1 MNFRVNS
8 INVRFLMVAAVM
20 GALSVIAGAMLAHQL
35 KHRMTEEAVAIYET
49 AVRYQFYH
57 VFALLITGVLGEK
70 FPGRFINQAG
80 NCFIAG
86 IILFSGSLYCISALI
101 TMGKEVPFALGIL
114 TPAGG
119 FLFILGWI
127 FLGMAVWIRRST

>member
-1 MNFRVNS
+1 MN
-8 INVRFLMVAAVM
+8 IIKVRFLMIAAVM

-35 KHRMTEEAVAIYET
+35 KNRMSEEALEIYDT

-57 VFALLITGVLGEK
+57 VFALLITGILSEK
-70 FPGRFINQAG
+70 FPGSFINRAG

-86 IILFSGSLYCISALI
+86 IILFSGSLYCISALK
-101 TMGKEVPFALGIL
+101 TMGKEIPFSLGIL

-127 FLGMAVWIRRST
+127 FLGMAVWIRRPT

>member
-1 MNFRVNS
+1 M
-8 INVRFLMVAAVM
+8 LAAIFGVL
-20 GALSVIAGAMLAHQL
+20 AVIAGAMLAHQL
-35 KHRMTEEAVAIYET
+35 KQQMHEEALEIYET

-57 VFALLITGVLGEK
+57 VFALLATGVLSER
-70 FPGRFINQAG
+70 FPGSYISRAG

-86 IILFSGSLYCISALI
+86 IILFSGSLYCISVLKTSGI
-101 TMGKEVPFALGIL
+101 VIPFILGIL

-127 FLGMAVWIRRST
+127 FLGMAVWKGRST

>member
-1 MNFRVNS
+1 MNK
-8 INVRFLMVAAVM
+8 RFLMFAGVL

-35 KHRMTEEAVAIYET
+35 KHLMQDEALGIYET

-57 VFALLITGVLGEK
+57 VFALLATGILTER
-70 FPGRFINQAG
+70 FPGSAINRAG
-80 NCFIAG
+80 NCFVCG
-86 IILFSGSLYCISALI
+86 IILFSGSLYCISAML
-101 TMGKEVPFALGIL
+101 TMGKTIPFIVGIL

-127 FLGMAVWIRRST
+127 FLAMAIRQKRST